1 MKTWRIACI
10 AGMLCMMT
18 GAAMMAQKVNAQ
30 TTTTVDLTL
39 IITGVHANGGKLMA
53 SAGDPKDSKHTVYA
67 MADPTADELQAI
79 VLENVPVGMCDIYV
93 FQDMNGNMTL
103 DRNADGVPTEPC
115 YMKQKV
121 KVADHGVLLKARL
134 VNPAEMMG
142 K

>member
-1 MKTWRIACI
+1 MKKLRMACM
-10 AGMLCMMT
+10 AGVLCMMT

-39 IITGVHANGGKLMA
+39 SITGVRANGGKLMA
-53 SAGDPKDSKHTVYA
+53 SAVDPKDSKRTVDA
-67 MADPTADELQAI
+67 MADPTADELQAV

-93 FQDMNGNMTL
+93 FQDLNGNKML

-121 KVADHGVLLKARL
+121 RVADHGVLLKAHL

>member
-1 MKTWRIACI
+1 MKTLRMACL
-10 AGMLCMMT
+10 AGVFCMMT
-18 GAAMMAQKVNAQ
+18 GAAMMAQSRPLPMSDKVN
-30 TTTTVDLTL
+30 VNLL
-39 IITGVHANGGKLMA
+39 LSGVHTGGGKLMA
-53 SAGDPKDSKHTVYA
+53 SAVDPKDSKHTVYA
-67 MADPTADELQAI
+67 MADPTADELQAV

-93 FQDMNGNMTL
+93 FQDLNGNKKL

-121 KVADHGVLLKARL
+121 RVADHGVLLKARL

>member
-1 MKTWRIACI
+1 MKTLRMACL

-18 GAAMMAQKVNAQ
+18 GAAMVAQSRPLPMSDKVN
-30 TTTTVDLTL
+30 VNLL
-39 IITGVHANGGKLMA
+39 LSGVRTGGGKLMA
-53 SAGDPKDSKHTVYA
+53 SAVDPKDSTHMVYA
-67 MADPTADELQAI
+67 VADPTAEGSQSL
-79 VLENVPVGMCDIYV
+79 VLHDVPVGMCDVYV
-93 FQDMNGNMTL
+93 FQDTNGNMTL

-121 KVADHGVLLKARL
+121 KVADHGVLLKAHL

>member
-1 MKTWRIACI
+1 MSD
-10 AGMLCMMT
+10 
-18 GAAMMAQKVNAQ
+18 KVN
-30 TTTTVDLTL
+30 VNLL
-39 IITGVHANGGKLMA
+39 LSGVRTGGGKLMA
-53 SAGDPKDSKHTVYA
+53 SAVDPKDSKRTVYA
-67 MADPTADELQAI
+67 MADPTADELQAV

-93 FQDMNGNMTL
+93 FQDLNGNKKL

-121 KVADHGVLLKARL
+121 KVADHGVLLKAHL

>member
-1 MKTWRIACI
+1 MKKLRMACM
-10 AGMLCMMT
+10 AGVLCMMT

-39 IITGVHANGGKLMA
+39 SITGVRANGGKLMA
-53 SAGDPKDSKHTVYA
+53 SAVDPKDSKRTVYA
-67 MADPTADELQAI
+67 MADPTADELQAV

-93 FQDMNGNMTL
+93 FQDLNGNKKL

-121 KVADHGVLLKARL
+121 RVADHGVLLKAHL

>member
-1 MKTWRIACI
+1 MKTLRMACL

-30 TTTTVDLTL
+30 TTAKVDVTL
-39 IITGVHANGGKLMA
+39 SITGVHAGGGKLMA
-53 SAGDPKDSKHTVYA
+53 SAGDPNDRAHMVYA
-67 MADPTADELQAI
+67 VADPTAEGSQSL
-79 VLENVPVGMCDIYV
+79 VLHDVPVGMCDVYV
-93 FQDMNGNMTL
+93 FQDTNGNMTL

-121 KVADHGVLLKARL
+121 KVADHGVLLKAHL